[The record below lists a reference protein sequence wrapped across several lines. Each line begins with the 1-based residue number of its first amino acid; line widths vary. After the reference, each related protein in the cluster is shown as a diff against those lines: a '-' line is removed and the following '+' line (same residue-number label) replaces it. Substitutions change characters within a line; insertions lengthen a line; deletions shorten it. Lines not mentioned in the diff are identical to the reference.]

1 MRKTKIIATLGPAC
15 WDEEKILRLVK
26 EGVNGFRINFSHAN
40 RKEILNSL
48 KIIRKLE
55 KKGIYIPIIGDLQG
69 PVVRLGEIE
78 DFEISKGETVYIV
91 NQSKGSAKFKEIPLP
106 DARVYAEISEGDILL
121 IEGGKIRL
129 RADVIEGD
137 RIRCTVLTEGIVRK
151 RKTFAIKGKDLPLPT
166 ITEKDMEDIEL
177 SIEQELDYIG
187 LSFVRDKGDIE
198 TLKGILRRKGADH
211 IKIIAKIE
219 TKSAVENLKE
229 IVEISDAVLVARG
242 DLAIY
247 FELEEIPEI
256 QDEIV
261 RVSRAYGKPV
271 ILATQ
276 IMESM
281 VNNPLPSR
289 PEVLD
294 VINAVREGVD
304 AMLLAEE
311 TAVGKYPVESVVWLR
326 KIIGKAEEKKPV
338 KIEMIG
344 EQIYDKFARGV
355 VILSDLLQAK
365 IIAFSRRGN
374 TARRLSRYRP
384 KSDVYVFSPNVKVV
398 RQLGILW
405 GLKAYLYIGESEG
418 IPLEDMVE
426 KLRKQGELSYGD
438 LAIATAGLKEGTTDI
453 IRIIRV

>member
-15 WDEEKILRLVK
+15 WDESKVLRLVK

-40 RKEILNSL
+40 RREILNSL
-48 KIIRKLE
+48 KIIRGLE
-55 KKGIYIPIIGDLQG
+55 KKNIYIPIIGDLQG
-69 PVVRLGEIE
+69 PVVRLGEVE
-78 DFEISKGETVYIV
+78 DLEVSKGETVYII
-91 NQSKGSAKFKEIPLP
+91 NRNKSSAGSKEIPLP
-106 DARVYAEISEGDILL
+106 DPKVYAEISEGDILL

-137 RIRCTVLTEGIVRK
+137 KIKCTVLTGGVIHK
-151 RKTFAIKGKDLPLPT
+151 KKTFAIKGKDLPLPT
-166 ITEKDMEDIEL
+166 ITEKDMEDIKFG
-177 SIEQELDYIG
+177 IKYHLDYIG
-187 LSFVRDKGDIE
+187 LSFVRNKGDIE
-198 TLKGILRRKGADH
+198 TLRGILRRNEAED

-219 TKSAVENLKE
+219 TKSAVDNLRE
-229 IVEISDAVLVARG
+229 IVEASDAVLVARG

-261 RVSRAYGKPV
+261 RISRSYGKPV

-311 TAVGKYPVESVVWLR
+311 TAIGKYPVESVIWLK
-326 KIIGKAEEKKPV
+326 KIITKAEEKKPA

-384 KSDVYVFSPNVKVV
+384 KSDVYVFSPNIKVV

-405 GLKAYLYIGESEG
+405 GLKAYLYEGESEG

-426 KLRKQGELSYGD
+426 ELKKQGELSYGD